1 MSGDADSQ
9 AAGLVG
15 VLARS
20 RELGFLGP
28 GPLDEQIA
36 HSQSF
41 GKLVG
46 EFVDRGESLP
56 SSPSSPADSYRG
68 RFLDLGAG
76 GGLPGLVL
84 LAQWPDSTA
93 VLVDA
98 QEKRCRF
105 LAEAVADLGWED
117 RAQVRCGRAEA
128 LARDPELRGA
138 FGLVV
143 ARGFGPPPVTAEC
156 GVGFLSPAG
165 MLAVTEPPE
174 TADPSNDR
182 WPAGGLAELGFAP
195 AVLLRSLQAGAA
207 CLKTVEIAGE
217 RWPRRDGVPG
227 KRPLW

>member
-28 GPLDEQIA
+28 GPLEEQIA
-36 HSQSF
+36 HSQAF

-46 EFVDRGESLP
+46 EFVNRGESLP
-56 SSPSSPADSYRG
+56 SSPTDSYRG

-84 LAQWPDSTA
+84 LSQWPDSTA

-105 LAEAVADLGWED
+105 LSEAVAALGWVD

-143 ARGFGPPPVTAEC
+143 ARGFGPPPATAEC
-156 GVGFLSPAG
+156 AVGFLSPAG
-165 MLAVTEPPE
+165 TLGVTEPPE
-174 TADPSNDR
+174 TADSPSAR

-207 CLKTVEIAGE
+207 CLKTVQIAEE

>member
-20 RELGFLGP
+20 REVGFLGP

-36 HSQSF
+36 HSQAF

-46 EFVDRGESLP
+46 EFVNRGASLP
-56 SSPSSPADSYRG
+56 APLADSYRG

-105 LAEAVADLGWED
+105 LAEAVGDLGWKD
-117 RAQVRCGRAEA
+117 RAEVRWGRAEA

-156 GVGFLSPAG
+156 SVGFLSPAG
-165 MLAVTEPPE
+165 TLAVTEPPK
-174 TADPSNDR
+174 TTGSPSDR
-182 WPAGGLAELGFAP
+182 WPPGGLAELGFAP
-195 AVLLRSLQAGAA
+195 AVFLRSVQAGAA
-207 CLKTVEIAGE
+207 CLKNMQIVEE

>member
-36 HSQSF
+36 HSQAF

-46 EFVDRGESLP
+46 DFVNRGGSLP
-56 SSPSSPADSYRG
+56 SPLDDSYPG

-84 LAQWPDSTA
+84 LAQWPTSTA

-105 LAEAVADLGWED
+105 LAEAVADLGWEH
-117 RAQVRCGRAEA
+117 RAEVRCGRAEV
-128 LARDPELRGA
+128 LARDPELRGT

-156 GVGFLSPAG
+156 SVGFLSPAG
-165 MLAVTEPPE
+165 TLAVTEPPE
-174 TADPSNDR
+174 TTGSSNDR
-182 WPAGGLAELGFAP
+182 WPTSGLAELGFGP
-195 AVLLRSLQAGAA
+195 PELLRSVQAGAA
-207 CLKTVEIAGE
+207 CIQAAQIAEE

>member
-36 HSQSF
+36 HSQAF

-46 EFVDRGESLP
+46 EFVNREESLA
-56 SSPSSPADSYRG
+56 SSPAGSYRG

-84 LAQWPDSTA
+84 LSQWPDSTA

-105 LAEAVADLGWED
+105 LIEAIADLGWED
-117 RAQVRCGRAEA
+117 RAEVRCGRAEA
-128 LARDPELRGA
+128 LARDPRLRGA
-138 FGLVV
+138 FPLVV

-156 GVGFLSPAG
+156 SVGFLSPAG
-165 MLAVTEPPE
+165 TLAVTEPPE
-174 TADPSNDR
+174 TTDSPRDR
-182 WPAGGLAELGFAP
+182 WPASGLAELGFAP
-195 AVLLRSLQAGAA
+195 AVLLRSVQAGAA
-207 CLKTVEIAGE
+207 CLEILQVAGE